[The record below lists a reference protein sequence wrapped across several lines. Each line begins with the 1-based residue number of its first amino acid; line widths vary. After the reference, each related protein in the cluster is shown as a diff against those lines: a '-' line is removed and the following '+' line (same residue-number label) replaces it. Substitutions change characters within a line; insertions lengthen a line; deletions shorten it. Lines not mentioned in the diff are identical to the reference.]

1 MVFRKKNF
9 NVTKKIKKK
18 LINLILSLK
27 ENERE
32 TIKKNINEV
41 LNHRIINDA
50 KNLNE
55 AKLRYK
61 LKKHNFAQNIIKK
74 FKIFFKYILINWNFG
89 NFCFFMDKNK
99 YNYNKLYEVK
109 IKLNIEELNLINSYL
124 LKNNDIKN
132 S

>member
-1 MVFRKKNF
+1 MQVSSYLSWYRSFENEPIIDHNSKRLYFLSDWFSEKKNF
-9 NVTKKIKKK
+9 NVTKKLKKK

-61 LKKHNFAQNIIKK
+61 LKKHNFAQNIIKNLN
-74 FKIFFKYILINWNFG
+74 FF
-89 NFCFFMDKNK
+89 
-99 YNYNKLYEVK
+99 
-109 IKLNIEELNLINSYL
+109 
-124 LKNNDIKN
+124 
-132 S
+132 